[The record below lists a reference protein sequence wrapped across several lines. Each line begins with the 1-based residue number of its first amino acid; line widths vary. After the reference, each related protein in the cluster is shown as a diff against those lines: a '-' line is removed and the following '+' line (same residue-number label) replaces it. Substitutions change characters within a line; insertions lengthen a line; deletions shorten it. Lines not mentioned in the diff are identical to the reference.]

1 MEFAHLSP
9 KKLIDEPISELK
21 DAIKAKKAPEP
32 TRTTCHKKDFEIL
45 PDSPAEEC
53 IHVIVE
59 PPASTAT
66 SNREQE
72 LLDQVASL
80 QALLNKSVHGTP
92 KRTKGFKWTVNIEHA
107 TLDVLKNS
115 IRAINQTPA
124 LENDGAVLNMLNESG
139 NTPRNDQD
147 LREMLQVFVTKSSFK
162 FTVLIETSSKPSN
175 EWTFPKCE
183 KSKAVVKHL
192 MAELK
197 TSSRCYSPR
206 QECRPTG
213 RVLGVIE
220 VKKEDFMKGFAQA
233 SVQMESTLSRK
244 RKADEIDDGRSIDR
258 VFGIV
263 TDASEWWKGP
273 RSYCLVVG
281 GGAKA
286 DGSFS
291 KW

>member
-9 KKLIDEPISELK
+9 KKLISDEPISELK
-21 DAIKAKKAPEP
+21 EAIKAKKAPEP

-80 QALLNKSVHGTP
+80 QALLNKSVHGF
-92 KRTKGFKWTVNIEHA
+92 GQGN
-107 TLDVLKNS
+107 LDY
-115 IRAINQTPA
+115 
-124 LENDGAVLNMLNESG
+124 AV
-139 NTPRNDQD
+139 
-147 LREMLQVFVTKSSFK
+147 
-162 FTVLIETSSKPSN
+162 
-175 EWTFPKCE
+175 
-183 KSKAVVKHL
+183 
-192 MAELK
+192 
-197 TSSRCYSPR
+197 
-206 QECRPTG
+206 ECRPTG